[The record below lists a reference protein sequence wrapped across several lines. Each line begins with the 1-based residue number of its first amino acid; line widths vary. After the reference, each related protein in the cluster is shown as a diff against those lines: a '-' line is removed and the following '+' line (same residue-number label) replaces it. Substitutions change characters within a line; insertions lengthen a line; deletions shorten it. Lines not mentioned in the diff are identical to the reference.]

1 MAKKAEGNGW
11 DRAEVNL
18 RLTKRRKDLLR
29 AMLAGLP
36 ATATPTDA
44 IDMAL
49 AATGEKGRAIAERL
63 DDFEDAMD
71 RHAME
76 RRFETDRVEEAIS
89 KLAAR
94 LESLHQLISA
104 VAQGSED

>member
-44 IDMAL
+44 IDM
-49 AATGEKGRAIAERL
+49 
-63 DDFEDAMD
+63 D